1 MSVSTVQEI
10 VEKWKWDLSWP
21 PLPRLMENSNMF
33 PFSLP
38 TSRFFRIEENIRII
52 FFQKLLSW
60 TKEKCF
66 WLKCDI
72 LRFRSKGWH
81 PHVGWLRLFLLQ
93 ETFSAS
99 CIISNKKC
107 SARILSQMDWMSTK
121 IRAISAQSEAEAYL
135 CLRLLPGFQE
145 NWSKSHFV
153 RLFQACHDQNFT
165 VMIIIMPSS
174 SSSWCHR
181 CLFRSDGESSSHP
194 ESSSR
199 PETESQGFWNTD

>member
-1 MSVSTVQEI
+1 
-10 VEKWKWDLSWP
+10 
-21 PLPRLMENSNMF
+21 MENSNMYPLF
-33 PFSLP
+33 L
-38 TSRFFRIEENIRII
+38 
-52 FFQKLLSW
+52 QKSLSW
-60 TKEKCF
+60 TKENCF

-72 LRFRSKGWH
+72 LRSRSKGWH